1 MKTLLSLLA
10 VGLLMGAFLY
20 PLFFLGVGKGVSW
33 WLVAAMAVGGIVC
46 MYLLVRF
53 RKEL

>member
-1 MKTLLSLLA
+1 MKAFLSLLA

-20 PLFFLGVGKGVSW
+20 PLFSLGVGKGVSW
-33 WLVAAMAVGGIVC
+33 WVVTAMAAGGILC

-53 RKEL
+53 RREL

>member
-1 MKTLLSLLA
+1 
-10 VGLLMGAFLY
+10 MGAFLY

-33 WLVAAMAVGGIVC
+33 WLVAAMTAVGVLC

-53 RKEL
+53 RREL